1 MNNQRLT
8 PQGIAVAAVLGMFYT
23 ILAVFIWFLTVSLL
37 GVHNAFPS
45 ILPMVV
51 SGIFLGAAAGYFRNR
66 FSVKSTGLLL
76 TAAAGAVTGLLWL
89 VITGFRPLGSET
101 ITAGGII
108 GAAAAFPAAALY
120 TWSSMKDITLWDISR
135 GHIEL
140 MIIRILKAFG
150 IFMFTLAVVFPFF
163 FMLSSSLKPRAEYLM
178 DPANLSVNLF
188 QPPSELFRGYIDV
201 LIRFDFLRFIM
212 NSAVISILTV
222 IITLIPAILG
232 AYAVTRL
239 HFPGRNILSRSILL
253 IYMFPAIVLV
263 IPLYSVFTQL
273 GLRDTR
279 HGLLLVYAAMTIPV
293 ALYTL
298 RSYFL
303 TLPADLEEAGLI
315 DGLSRIGVIIRITI
329 PLSTPAIASIGLFVF
344 MIAWNEFLFAYM
356 FLDTPAIFTLARGMV
371 MLDDQ
376 EVPRQFLMAGA
387 VIITVPIM
395 VLFVKFQKLLV
406 GGLTAGGVKG

>member
-1 MNNQRLT
+1 MNKRTIT
-8 PQGIAVAAVLGMFYT
+8 PQGLAASAVLGIFYT
-23 ILAVFIWFLTVSLL
+23 ILTVFIWYLTVSLL
-37 GVHNAFPS
+37 SPHNALPS
-45 ILPMVV
+45 LMHMIP
-51 SGIFLGAAAGYFRNR
+51 SGLLLGAAVGYLRHTYRGNTR
-66 FSVKSTGLLL
+66 GKALS
-76 TAAAGAVTGLLWL
+76 AAAGAVMGLAWL
-89 VITGFRPLGSET
+89 LLSGFRPLGTET
-101 ITAGGII
+101 VTFGGIL
-108 GAAAAFPAAALY
+108 GSLLAFPAAALF
-120 TWSSMKDITLWDISR
+120 SRNSLRDVTLWNFEK
-135 GHIEL
+135 GHAEL
-140 MIIRILKAFG
+140 LAMRILKSFG
-150 IFMFTLAVVFPFF
+150 IFIFTLAVVFPFF

-178 DPANLSVNLF
+178 DPANLSVNLM
-188 QPPSELFRGYIDV
+188 QPAADLFRGYTDV
-201 LIRFDFLRFIM
+201 LIRFNFFQFIL
-212 NSAVISILTV
+212 NSAFVSMATV

-239 HFPGRNILSRSILL
+239 HFPGRNVMSRIILL

-298 RSYFL
+298 RSYFM
-303 TLPADLEEAGLI
+303 TLPQDLEDAGLI
-315 DGLSRIGVIIRITI
+315 DGLSRFGVILRITI

-356 FLDTPAIFTLARGMV
+356 FLDTPSIFTLARGMV

-376 EVPRQFLMAGA
+376 EVPRQYLMAGA

-406 GGLTAGGVKG
+406 GGLTAGGVKE

>member
-1 MNNQRLT
+1 MTERKISS
-8 PQGIAVAAVLGMFYT
+8 QGIAVAAVLGIFYT
-23 ILAVFIWFLTVSLL
+23 ILAVFTWYLSSSLL
-37 GVHNAFPS
+37 SKNNSFPS
-45 ILPMVV
+45 LLPMIV
-51 SGIFLGAAAGYFRNR
+51 SGIFIGAFAGYCKNRFLDENRVKLYTVAIGLLIGFIWLLLYSFKPLGGESITAKDILGAMIVFPIAGLFIMN
-66 FSVKSTGLLL
+66 SL
-76 TAAAGAVTGLLWL
+76 
-89 VITGFRPLGSET
+89 
-101 ITAGGII
+101 
-108 GAAAAFPAAALY
+108 
-120 TWSSMKDITLWDISR
+120 KDIPLWSISK
-135 GHIEL
+135 GHVEL
-140 MIIRILKAFG
+140 MTIRILKAFG
-150 IFMFTLAVVFPFF
+150 IFMFTLIVVFPFF
-163 FMLSSSLKPRAEYLM
+163 FMLATSLKPRAEYLM
-178 DPANLSVNLF
+178 DPSNLSVNLF
-188 QPPSELFRGYIDV
+188 QHPAKLFNGYTEV
-201 LIRFDFLRFIM
+201 LIRFGFLRFIM
-212 NSAVISILTV
+212 NSVIVSVLTV
-222 IITLIPAILG
+222 IITLIPSILG

-239 HFPGRNILSRSILL
+239 HFPGRNLLSRLILL

-315 DGLSRIGVIIRITI
+315 DGLSRLGVIIRITI
-329 PLSTPAIASIGLFVF
+329 PLAMPAIAAIGLFVF

-376 EVPRQFLMAGA
+376 EVPRQFLMSGA